1 MHDRVLEEL
10 ERAGELVDDKIR
22 EVLPRGGAA
31 ELYDACWHL
40 IEAGGKRFRPL
51 LAIKS
56 CQALGGA
63 PEDVLPEA
71 AAVELIHTFTLIHD
85 DIMDEDEE
93 RRGVEAV
100 HVRWNVPVAILAGDT
115 LFSKAFEVA
124 AEGGDIRAVRELA
137 RACTEICE
145 GQAMDLEFEERDDV
159 TEEEFLEMV
168 RKKTAALI
176 RASCVVGGLKAG
188 ADDDQLTALAEY
200 GENLGIAFQIQDD
213 VLDLVGDESK
223 LGKPVGSDIVEG
235 KKTLIVIK
243 GLERADEGQ
252 RERILSVLGNE
263 DASREE
269 VLEVIEILRELGA
282 IDYARERAREYAE
295 AAKEALSRLPGN
307 EHREF
312 LEAVADFVVERE
324 F

>member
-1 MHDRVLEEL
+1 MAEDVLEEL
-10 ERAGELVDDKIR
+10 KWAGKLVDEKIK
-22 EVLPRGGAA
+22 EVLPRGGA
-31 ELYDACWHL
+31 ESLYDACWHL

-56 CQALGGA
+56 CQVLGGS
-63 PEDVLPEA
+63 PDDVLPEA

-93 RRGVEAV
+93 RRGVPAV
-100 HVRWNVPVAILAGDT
+100 HVKWNVPVAILAGDT

-124 AEGGDIRAVRELA
+124 AEGGDVRAMEELA

-145 GQAMDLEFEERDDV
+145 GQAMDLEFERREDV

-176 RASCVVGGLKAG
+176 RASCVIGGLKAG
-188 ADDDQLTALAEY
+188 AEEDQLSALAEY

-243 GLERADEGQ
+243 GLERADEEQ
-252 RERILSVLGNE
+252 RERILSTLGNE
-263 DASREE
+263 DASEEE
-269 VLEVIEILRELGA
+269 VREVIDILDELGA
-282 IDYARERAREYAE
+282 IDYARERAQEYAE
-295 AAKEALSRLPGN
+295 AAKEALDRLPEN
-307 EHREF
+307 EHRDF
-312 LEAVADFVVERE
+312 LMTLADFVVERE

>member
-1 MHDRVLEEL
+1 MAEDVLEEL
-10 ERAGELVDDKIR
+10 KWAGKLVDEKIK
-22 EVLPRGGAA
+22 EVLPRGGA
-31 ELYDACWHL
+31 EGLYDACWHL

-56 CQALGGA
+56 CQVLGGS
-63 PEDVLPEA
+63 PDDVLPEA

-93 RRGVEAV
+93 RRGVPAV
-100 HVRWNVPVAILAGDT
+100 HVKWNVPVAILAGDT

-124 AEGGDIRAVRELA
+124 AEGGDVRAMEELA

-145 GQAMDLEFEERDDV
+145 GQAMDLEFERREDV

-176 RASCVVGGLKAG
+176 RASCVIGGLKAG
-188 ADDDQLTALAEY
+188 AEEDQLSALAEY

-243 GLERADEGQ
+243 GLERADEEQ
-252 RERILSVLGNE
+252 RERILSTLGNE
-263 DASREE
+263 DASEEE
-269 VLEVIEILRELGA
+269 VREVIDILDELGA
-282 IDYARERAREYAE
+282 IDYARERAQEYAE
-295 AAKEALSRLPGN
+295 AAKEALDRLPEN
-307 EHREF
+307 EHRDF
-312 LEAVADFVVERE
+312 LMTLADFVVERE

>member
-1 MHDRVLEEL
+1 MRSEIVEEL
-10 ERAGELVDDKIR
+10 NRACELVDTKIE
-22 EVLPRGGAA
+22 EVLPRGGPND
-31 ELYDACWHL
+31 LYDACWHL
-40 IEAGGKRFRPL
+40 IEAGGKRIRPL

-56 CQALGGA
+56 CLLLGGS
-63 PEDVLPEA
+63 EEKVLPEA
-71 AAVELIHTFTLIHD
+71 TAVELIHTFTLIHD
-85 DIMDEDEE
+85 DIMDEDNE
-93 RRGVEAV
+93 RRGVPAV
-100 HVRWNVPVAILAGDT
+100 HVKWGVPVAILAGDT

-124 AEGGDIRAVRELA
+124 AEGGKVEAVKELA

-145 GQAMDLEFEERDDV
+145 GQAMDIEFENRIEV
-159 TEEEFLEMV
+159 TEEEFLEMI

-188 ADDDQLTALAEY
+188 ANQEQLEALREY

-213 VLDLVGDESK
+213 VLDLIGDESE

-235 KKTLIVIK
+235 KKTLIIIK
-243 GLERADEGQ
+243 GLEIADEEQ

-263 DASREE
+263 NASRED
-269 VLEVIEILRELGA
+269 VREVIQILEELGA
-282 IDYARERAREYAE
+282 IDYAKERAREYANRAK
-295 AAKEALSRLPGN
+295 AALRKLPEN

-312 LEAVADFVVERE
+312 LEKLADFVVERE